1 MKTFSD
7 YGIIGIKNALGGQQ
21 RVLCPECSH
30 TRQNKPDEKCLSVDV
45 DKKTWYCHHC
55 AWNGGIGIDKQEYWH
70 NVESYT
76 SIDYK
81 PIINNDSELIAY
93 FKTRGI
99 SEHVVKRNNISQ
111 YKDWILFPSYINDDC
126 VNVKYRGIKEKKF
139 MQSKDGYKSFYKLND
154 IIDAKYAIICE
165 GEIDALSFEQAGI
178 LNAVSVPEGA
188 INPDAKNIT
197 QKLKFID
204 NTIKYFDNID
214 EIYIATDNDASGRRL
229 ADELSRRFGRE
240 RCRIVKFPDGCKDAN
255 DVLLKYGTS
264 ELIKIIANAE
274 MYPIENVQLSST
286 FTDSLIDIWHNGFQT
301 GANTNTFEK
310 FDSHFTFHAGQL
322 TVVTGIPSHGKSNF
336 IDQIIIELA
345 KNAGWKSAV
354 FSPENPST
362 EIWLIRLLEILTK
375 RPFYSGFNRLNP
387 DDIITAN
394 KYINEY
400 IFSILPEDNFQ
411 LDNVLATAK
420 MLIRRY
426 GINMLVIDP
435 FNNIESSISRN
446 ESETSY
452 IAKVLV
458 KLRNFAR
465 KTGIHLILIAHPKK
479 MNKINGSD
487 YNFEIPV
494 LYDISGSANFYNVA
508 DNGLTVYRRFDE
520 SDASKSNTEIY
531 IQKVKSKYIGKLGR
545 IDFSYDINT
554 QSYTEMNVALY

>member
-1 MKTFSD
+1 MKNFSD
-7 YGIIGIKNALGGQQ
+7 YGITGIKNALGGQQ
-21 RVLCPECSH
+21 RVLCPECSG

-55 AWNGGIGIDKQEYWH
+55 AWSGGVGTDKQEYWQ
-70 NVESYT
+70 NVESYK

-81 PIINNDSELIAY
+81 PVVNNDSDLIAY
-93 FKTRGI
+93 FKKRGI
-99 SEHVVKRNNISQ
+99 SEQIIQRNKICQ
-111 YKDWILFPSYINDDC
+111 YKEWILFPSYINDDC
-126 VNVKYRGIKEKKF
+126 VNVKYRGISEKKF
-139 MQSKDGYKSFYKLND
+139 MQSKDGYKTFYKLND

-204 NTIKYFDNID
+204 NTIKYFDDID

-255 DVLLKYGTS
+255 DVLLKYGAS
-264 ELIKIIANAE
+264 ELVTMIAKAE
-274 MYPIENVQLSST
+274 MYPIENVQLANT

-301 GANTNTFEK
+301 GATTQTFEK
-310 FDSHFTFHAGQL
+310 FDNHFTFHAGQF

-336 IDQIIIELA
+336 IDQIIVELA

-362 EIWLIRLLEILTK
+362 EIWLIRLLEIFTK
-375 RPFYSGFNRLNP
+375 RPFLSGYNRMNP
-387 DDIITAN
+387 DDIKKAN
-394 KYINEY
+394 NVINEY
-400 IFSILPEDNFQ
+400 IFSILPDDNFQ

-426 GINMLVIDP
+426 GINMLIIDP

-479 MNKINGSD
+479 MNKISGSD
-487 YNFEIPV
+487 YNYDIPV

-508 DNGLTVYRRFDE
+508 DNGITVYRRFDE

-531 IQKVKSKYIGKLGR
+531 IQKVKSKYIGKLVS
-545 IDFSYDINT
+545 IDFSYDINI
-554 QSYTEMNVALY
+554 QSYTELNIALY